1 MQSADME
8 TKTVRKMK
16 RLLLL
21 VLFSATLQAGAQSA
35 CTLPGQTPES
45 AIQVC
50 GSVSLYASTPIF
62 CGIKPI
68 PPPCG
73 DGFPYKDQNPNFF
86 RMACYNSGTLGFTI
100 SPTNPIGDFNWQLF
114 DITATNPVDIF
125 TNPALLVACNWSSDF
140 GETGASSLGTN
151 LVVCSGLQP
160 LFSKMP
166 DIVQGRT
173 YLLMVCNQT
182 PVAEGFELNFSGGT
196 AVITEPALPRM
207 LQARPD
213 CRGTEI
219 LVRMNKKIN
228 CGSVA
233 LDGSDFI
240 LSAGANI
247 TSAYTLGCD
256 AVSGSDSVFIR
267 LDRPIVNGSYT
278 LSIQTGTDGNTITDI
293 CGSDIAVGES
303 IALNVSALQP
313 ATVTGISKTGCAP
326 QWIDIHFSRPISCAS
341 LAADGS
347 DFVINGPQAV
357 QVSVA
362 ASTFSGCRSGLTNL
376 VRLNILSPW
385 NTGGNYQ
392 LSIVSGSDGNTVT
405 DECGI
410 ITPAGQAGSF
420 TITNPISAQFSFVI
434 PPSCNATTI
443 QFSHNGNGGASSWQW
458 DFGTTGSSTLQSP
471 VYTFAST
478 GKQTIRLITT
488 NGQCID
494 TAVQDI
500 IIRDMMKSQFMAPM
514 VVCPGDTVHLE
525 NQSTGNADQWRW
537 EFGNG
542 QFSTDKDPAVYR
554 YAPLGRE
561 QLYTVSLIGSNT
573 QLGCSDTSK
582 RVIRVLAN
590 CYIAVPTAFS
600 PNADGKNDYLY
611 PLNALKADQLEFR
624 VYNRMGQII
633 FSGRDWTQKWDGRVN
648 GQEQATGVYAWTL
661 TYIDKETKQR
671 VFQKGTSLLIR

>member
-1 MQSADME
+1 MPAADLE
-8 TKTVRKMK
+8 TKKNRKIK
-16 RLLLL
+16 CLLLL
-21 VLFSATLQAGAQSA
+21 AFFGTMLQAGAQSA

-45 AIQVC
+45 AILVC
-50 GSVSLYASTPIF
+50 GSVSLYANTPIF

-86 RMACYNSGTLGFTI
+86 RMACYRSGTLGFSI
-100 SPTNPIGDFNWQLF
+100 NPTNPIGDFNWQLF

-125 TNPALLVACNWSSDF
+125 TNPALLVACNWSGDL
-140 GETGASSLGTN
+140 GETGASSLGTD

-166 DIVQGRT
+166 DIIQGHT
-173 YLLMVCNQT
+173 YLLMICNQT
-182 PVAEGFELNFSGGT
+182 PVAEGYELNFSGGT
-196 AVITEPALPRM
+196 AVITEPALPRI

-228 CGSVA
+228 CGTA
-233 LDGSDFI
+233 AADGSDFM
-240 LSAGANI
+240 LSSGAGI

-267 LDRPIVNGSYT
+267 LDRPISNGSYT
-278 LSIQTGTDGNTITDI
+278 LTIQTGTDGNTITDI

-303 IALNVSALQP
+303 IALNVSSLQP
-313 ATVTGISKTGCAP
+313 AAVTDISKTGCAP
-326 QWIDIHFSRPISCAS
+326 QWIDIRFNRPVSCAS

-347 DFVINGPQAV
+347 DFMISGPQPV
-357 QVSVA
+357 QVRLA
-362 ASTFSGCRSGLTNL
+362 ASTFSGCLSGLTSL
-376 VRLNILSPW
+376 VRLDILSPW
-385 NTGGNYQ
+385 SSGGNYQ
-392 LSIVSGSDGNTVT
+392 VAIVSGTDGNTIT

-410 ITPAGQAGSF
+410 ITPAGPAGSF
-420 TITNPISAQFSFVI
+420 TITNPISAQFSFTI

-458 DFGTTGSSTLQSP
+458 NFGAVGSSTLQNP
-471 VYTFAST
+471 VYSFPTT
-478 GKQTIRLITT
+478 GKQTVRLITS

-494 TAVQDI
+494 TATRDI
-500 IIRDMMKSQFMAPM
+500 DIRGQMKSLFMAPL

-525 NQSTGNADQWRW
+525 NQSTGNGDHWRW

-542 QFSTDKDPAVYR
+542 LFSTDKDPPVYR
-554 YAPLGRE
+554 YATLGRE
-561 QLYTVSLIGSNT
+561 QLYTVSLISSNS

-582 RVIRVLAN
+582 RVIRVLAH

-600 PNADGKNDYLY
+600 PNADGLNDYLY

-624 VYNRMGQII
+624 VYNRMGQIL
-633 FSGRDWTQKWDGRVN
+633 FSGKDWTQKWDGRVK
-648 GQEQATGVYAWTL
+648 GQLQPTGIYAWTL
-661 TYIDKETKQR
+661 TYIDRETKQR

>member
-1 MQSADME
+1 MI
-8 TKTVRKMK
+8 RKMK
-16 RLLLL
+16 YLLLL
-21 VLFSATLQAGAQSA
+21 SLFSFTLKAWGQSA

-45 AIQVC
+45 AILVC
-50 GSVSLYASTPIF
+50 GSVSLFATTPIF
-62 CGIKPI
+62 CGVKPI

-73 DGFPYKDQNPNFF
+73 DGFPYRDQNPNFF
-86 RMACYNSGTLGFTI
+86 RMACYTSGTLGFTI
-100 SPTNPIGDFNWQLF
+100 TPANPIGDFNWQLF

-125 TNPALLVACNWSSDF
+125 TNPALLVACNWSADL
-140 GETGASSLGTN
+140 GETGASSVGTD

-166 DIVQGRT
+166 DIIQGHT

-182 PVAEGFELNFSGGT
+182 PVAEGFELSFSGGT
-196 AVITEPALPRM
+196 SVITEPALPRM

-228 CGSVA
+228 CGTVA
-233 LDGSDFI
+233 ADGSDFI
-240 LSAGANI
+240 LSGGATI
-247 TSAYTLGCD
+247 ISAYTLTCD

-267 LDRPIVNGSYT
+267 LDQPISNGSYT
-278 LSIQTGTDGNTITDI
+278 LSIKTGTDANTITDI

-313 ATVTGISKTGCAP
+313 PTVTDISKTGCAP
-326 QWIDIHFSRPISCAS
+326 QWIDIRFNRPVSCAS

-347 DFVINGPQAV
+347 DFLISGPQAV
-357 QVSVA
+357 QA
-362 ASTFSGCRSGLTNL
+362 RIASSTYSGCRSGLSSL
-376 VRLNILSPW
+376 IRLEILSPW
-385 NTGGNYQ
+385 TTGGNFQ
-392 LSIVSGSDGNTVT
+392 VSIVNGTDGNTIF

-410 ITPAGQAGSF
+410 ITPAGTAGSF
-420 TITNPISAQFSFVI
+420 SIINPISAQFSFTL
-434 PPSCNATTI
+434 PASCNATTV
-443 QFSHNGNGGASSWQW
+443 QFSHDGNGGASSWQW
-458 DFGTTGSSTLQSP
+458 DFGAGGSSTLQNP
-471 VYTFAST
+471 VYSFPAT

-494 TAVQDI
+494 TATQDI
-500 IIRDMMKSQFMAPM
+500 DIRGMMKSQFLAPT

-525 NQSTGNADQWRW
+525 NRSTGNADQWRW
-537 EFGNG
+537 DFGNG
-542 QFSTDKDPAVYR
+542 QFSTDKDPVIYR

-561 QLYTVSLIGSNT
+561 QLYTISLISSNS

-582 RVIRVLAN
+582 RVIRVLAH
-590 CYIAVPTAFS
+590 CTIAVPSAFT
-600 PNADGKNDYLY
+600 PNADGKNDFLF

-633 FSGRDWTQKWDGRVN
+633 FSGRDWTHKWDGRVN
-648 GQEQATGVYAWTL
+648 GLEQPTGIYAWIL

-671 VFQKGTSLLIR
+671 IFQKGTSLLIR

>member
-1 MQSADME
+1 
-8 TKTVRKMK
+8 MK
-16 RLLLL
+16 QLLLL
-21 VLFSATLQAGAQSA
+21 VLFSATLKAGGQSA

-45 AIQVC
+45 AILVC
-50 GSVSLYASTPIF
+50 GSVSLFATTPIF

-73 DGFPYKDQNPNFF
+73 DGFPYRDQNPNFF
-86 RMACYNSGTLGFTI
+86 RMACYTSGTLGFTI
-100 SPTNPIGDFNWQLF
+100 MPANPIGDFNWQLF

-125 TNPALLVACNWSSDF
+125 TNPALLVACNWSADL
-140 GETGASSLGTN
+140 GETGASSLGTD

-166 DIVQGRT
+166 DIIQGHT
-173 YLLMVCNQT
+173 YLLMICNQT
-182 PVAEGFELNFSGGT
+182 PVAEGYELNFSGGT

-228 CGSVA
+228 CATVA
-233 LDGSDFI
+233 ADGSEFI
-240 LSAGANI
+240 LSGGAII

-256 AVSGSDSVFIR
+256 AVAGSDSVFLR
-267 LDRPIVNGSYT
+267 LDRPISNGSYT

-313 ATVTGISKTGCAP
+313 ATVIDVSKTGCAP
-326 QWIDIHFSRPISCAS
+326 QWIDIRFNRPISCAS

-347 DFVINGPQAV
+347 DFVITGPQTV
-357 QVSVA
+357 QARIA
-362 ASTFSGCRSGLTNL
+362 ASTFSGCSSGLSSL
-376 VRLNILSPW
+376 IRLEIVSPW

-392 LSIVSGSDGNTVT
+392 VSIVSGNDGNTIL

-410 ITPAGQAGSF
+410 VTPSGPAGSF
-420 TITNPISAQFSFVI
+420 SITNPISAQFIYTV

-458 DFGTTGSSTLQSP
+458 DFGASGSSTQQNP
-471 VYTFAST
+471 VYTFPAT
-478 GKQTIRLITT
+478 GKQTVRLITT
-488 NGQCID
+488 NGSCID
-494 TAVQDI
+494 TATQDI
-500 IIRDMMKSQFMAPM
+500 IINGMMKSQFLAPA

-525 NQSTGNADQWRW
+525 NRSTGNADQWRW

-561 QLYTVSLIGSNT
+561 QLYTVSLISSNT
-573 QLGCSDTSK
+573 QLGCSDTSR
-582 RVIRVLAN
+582 RVIRVLAH
-590 CYIAVPTAFS
+590 CYIAVPSAFT

-624 VYNRMGQII
+624 VYNRMGQIL

-648 GQEQATGVYAWTL
+648 GLEQPTGIYAWTL

-671 VFQKGTSLLIR
+671 IFQKGTSLLIR